1 MEPQATIALTGNPNA
16 GKTTVFNALT
26 GARQHVANYPGVT
39 VEKKWGSLSRN
50 GLEAK
55 VVDLPGTYSLTAYSL
70 DEVVAR
76 NFVVH
81 EKPEVVVDV
90 VDASNLE
97 RNLYLA
103 LQLIEMKAN
112 LVIALNMM
120 DNAKARGFRIDT
132 GKLSELLGVPVVPM
146 VAKKGEGVTELIET
160 MRAVVQGEITPAPA
174 KISYGAEMDDAVT
187 KLSDIIA
194 SDESLESRYPA
205 KWLAIKLLE
214 QDEELLE
221 EIQDS
226 PRKEE
231 ILEVVNGADA
241 RMDKI
246 YGELPEN
253 IISDF
258 RFGFISALCRKSVKK
273 VTHERRTITDKIDK
287 VVINRALG
295 PVILFAI
302 LYGIY
307 QFVFWISD
315 APVEWFETF
324 FGWLGHLA
332 ESILP
337 DGLVKSL
344 VVSGIIDG
352 VGGVLG
358 FVPIILFMFFA
369 IAILEDSGYMA
380 RIAFIMDRAL
390 KFFGLHGNSVLALI
404 VAGGISGGCAVPGVM
419 AARTLKSSKE
429 RLATILVAPFMN
441 CGAKLPVYVL
451 FIGAFFASKKGEMM
465 FLLTLISWSL
475 ALMAAWILRKTIL
488 KGPSAPF
495 VMELPPYR
503 LPTLKGLL
511 IHSWERTW
519 MYVRKAGTVILAISV
534 LLWALMT
541 FPRMDGADLA
551 RYKTQEARATA
562 MLKHSIAGRIGTG
575 METLTRPLGFDYRT
589 NIALIGGFAAKE
601 VVVATLGT
609 AYSLGE
615 VNPEGTDSLSQR
627 LAREPGFSPLKG
639 FALMLFVMLYSPC
652 LVTVAVMKK
661 ETGGWK
667 WPLFAMVHATA
678 LAYLV
683 ALVVVQGGRLLG
695 LG

>member
-39 VEKKWGSLSRN
+39 VEKKWGSLSQN
-50 GLEAK
+50 GLVAR

-70 DEVVAR
+70 EEVVAR

-81 EKPEVVVDV
+81 EKPQVVVDV

-120 DNAKARGFRIDT
+120 DNAKARGFKIDT
-132 GKLSELLGVPVVPM
+132 EKLSELLGVPVVPM

-187 KLSDIIA
+187 KLTDIIA
-194 SDESLESRYPA
+194 RDESLGRRYPA
-205 KWLAIKLLE
+205 NWLAIKLLE

-221 EIQDS
+221 EIQAS

-273 VTHERRTITDKIDK
+273 TTHERRTITDKIDK
-287 VVINRALG
+287 VVTNRALG

-302 LYGIY
+302 LWAIY
-307 QFVFWISD
+307 QFVFWISEM
-315 APVEWFETF
+315 PVAWFETF
-324 FGWLGHLA
+324 FAWLGHLA
-332 ESILP
+332 EAILP

-380 RIAFIMDRAL
+380 RMAFIMDRAL
-390 KFFGLHGNSVLALI
+390 KFFGLHGNSVIALI

-451 FIGAFFASKKGEMM
+451 LIGAFFASKKGEMM

-495 VMELPPYR
+495 LMELPPYR

-551 RYKTQEARATA
+551 RYKTQEARAAA

-575 METLTRPLGFDYRT
+575 LETLTWPLGFDYRT

-615 VNPEGTDSLSQR
+615 VNPEETDSLSRR